1 MNRWLLLLL
10 LYVGNLQAVE
20 RVLDFHSDIRIAAD
34 GTLSVT
40 EMIAVQ
46 VEGREIRRG
55 ILRDFPTD
63 YRDPRGARVTVPF
76 EVVRVLRDDAPEAY
90 RLERMPNGVR
100 MRIGNPDVQLATG
113 RHSYEIRYRTARQ
126 IGFFRDSDELYWNVN
141 GNGWTFA
148 FDRISAEVRLPQNV
162 PAASL
167 KAEAFTGPVGAQGRD
182 YEAFVQDGAA
192 AWRSTRGFA
201 PREGMTIVLQFPKG
215 IVARPA
221 PLQRLAW
228 FFAANQ
234 GVLAGL
240 GGLVLLLLFLYWRWS
255 AVGRDP
261 AAGPRFPRYDPP
273 PGLGPAA
280 VRFVHKMGADNRCF
294 AAGLLGLGQ
303 RGFLQI
309 RQQGHAFTIER
320 TGQKV
325 DMLPGEQALAEML
338 LAPGHPLV
346 LSRAHDLGVEQ
357 ARKNFAAQL
366 TAKYGGGGLFSKNS
380 GSMVLGI
387 VLAAATLGAMHLLGA
402 PEVFLFSVA
411 GAMVLLLL
419 FFGRIMPAYS
429 MVGRKLED
437 HIDGLKL
444 YLSVAEADE
453 LRRMKAPPQ
462 TAEEFARL
470 FPYAVALDV
479 EKTWAERFTKML
491 GLAAVAAAAGA
502 YYSSDHGFAS
512 LGSGG
517 GGFADSIA
525 GFGDTISAASSPPGS
540 SSGGGGGG
548 SSGGGGGGGG
558 GSGW

>member
-1 MNRWLLLLL
+1 VRTLLLILL
-10 LYVGNLQAVE
+10 LTGDCKAAE
-20 RVLDFHSDIRIAAD
+20 RVLDFHSDIRIATD
-34 GTLSVT
+34 GTLTVT

-63 YRDPRGARVTVPF
+63 YRDARGARVTVPF
-76 EVVRVLRDDAPEAY
+76 EVVSVRRDDAPEPY
-90 RLERMPNGVR
+90 RLERMSNGVR
-100 MRIGNPDVQLATG
+100 VRIGNPDVLLAAG
-113 RHSYEIRYRTARQ
+113 RHAYEIRYRTARQ
-126 IGFFRDSDELYWNVN
+126 IGFFRDADELYWNVN

-148 FDRISAEVRLPQNV
+148 FDHISAEVRLPQNV

-215 IVARPA
+215 IVARPT
-221 PLQRLAW
+221 PLQRLTW
-228 FFAANQ
+228 FFAANK

-240 GGLVLLLLFLYWRWS
+240 GGAVLLLLFLYWRWS
-255 AVGRDP
+255 VVGRDP

-280 VRFVHKMGADNRCF
+280 ARFVYKMGADDRCF

-303 RGFLQI
+303 RGFLRI
-309 RQQGHAFTIER
+309 KQQGDAFSLDR
-320 TGQKV
+320 TGQKI
-325 DMLPGEQALAEML
+325 DLLPGEQALVDML
-338 LAPGHPLV
+338 LAPGHPL
-346 LSRAHDLGVEQ
+346 LLNRSHDPGVEQ

-366 TAKYGGGGLFSKNS
+366 AAKYGSGGLFSKNS

-387 VLAAATLGAMHLLGA
+387 LFAAATLGAMHLLDA

-429 MVGRKLED
+429 VVGRKLED

-444 YLSVAEADE
+444 YMSVAEADE

-470 FPYAVALDV
+470 FPYAVALEV
-479 EKTWAERFTKML
+479 EKTWADRFTKML

-502 YYSSDHGFAS
+502 YYSSASGFAS

-517 GGFADSIA
+517 GGFADSIS
-525 GFGDTISAASSPPGS
+525 GFGDTISAASTPPGS